1 MPGPRFDA
9 PKDRDRRE
17 SDAASRRAQTIDRV
31 WGWTAGIAAAVLIV
45 LLLIGGWRTT
55 DNTASMHTRPPAAS
69 TAGQAPAPQPAGA
82 W

>member
-9 PKDRDRRE
+9 PKDRDRPQ
-17 SDAASRRAQTIDRV
+17 SDPALRRAQTIDRV

-55 DNTASMHTRPPAAS
+55 GNTASLQARPPAAS
-69 TAGQAPAPQPAGA
+69 TTGQAPASQPAGA